1 MGGIGLA
8 DLTKTV
14 QNHVSNIFS
23 MRLSRRRAIR
33 ALGILAGVGL
43 PIDAGIFAAHKVLAS
58 NFEKNFNRTQQEGL
72 GEGLP
77 GLKEVWDWQV
87 FMNNLG
93 PRYTGNAAHRAYV
106 DFLDT
111 QLKALGLDL
120 VYDDYIFPR
129 WEARRTALQ
138 LLSDKSQ
145 QDIAVSS
152 YYPYSGQ
159 TTPTGVEGELVYL
172 GSLPEDGS
180 PPENIF
186 SADLKGE
193 NRPGRFTPPTYAP
206 V

>member
-1 MGGIGLA
+1 M
-8 DLTKTV
+8 DLR
-14 QNHVSNIFS
+14 QWFS

-33 ALGILAGVGL
+33 DLGILVGVGL

-93 PRYTGNAAHRAYV
+93 PRYTGNAAHRTYV

-120 VYDDYIFPR
+120 VY
-129 WEARRTALQ
+129 
-138 LLSDKSQ
+138 
-145 QDIAVSS
+145 
-152 YYPYSGQ
+152 
-159 TTPTGVEGELVYL
+159 
-172 GSLPEDGS
+172 
-180 PPENIF
+180 
-186 SADLKGE
+186 
-193 NRPGRFTPPTYAP
+193 
-206 V
+206 